1 MEGARARAR
10 SLVESLTSAWLAG
23 DHDAVSAACTPDV
36 RWWTP
41 MADEAVSGPAD
52 ASAALRR
59 VLAPLHRP
67 VQVTAVIPSDDGTRC
82 VVELR
87 SAATPPALVT
97 SVLSLRD
104 GKISA
109 GRTYSD
115 LREHDPRPEPA
126 AS

>member
-1 MEGARARAR
+1 MEGARARTR
-10 SLVESLTSAWLAG
+10 SLVESLTSAWLVG
-23 DHDAVSAACTPDV
+23 DRDAVSAACTPDV

-41 MADEAVSGPAD
+41 LTDEEASGPAD
-52 ASAALRR
+52 ASAALHQA
-59 VLAPLHRP
+59 LAPLQRP
-67 VQVTAVIPSDDGTRC
+67 VQVTALVPSDDGNRC

-87 SAATPPALVT
+87 SAATPPAFVT

-109 GRTYSD
+109 GRTYAD
-115 LREHDPRPEPA
+115 LREHDPRPEPE

>member
-1 MEGARARAR
+1 MEEARARAR
-10 SLVESLTSAWLAG
+10 SLVEGLTSAWLAG
-23 DHDAVSAACTPDV
+23 DHDAVSAACAPDV

-41 MADEAVSGPAD
+41 MADEVVSGPAD
-52 ASAALRR
+52 ASAALRQ
-59 VLAPLHRP
+59 VLAPLQRP

-87 SAATPPALVT
+87 SAAVPPALVT

-104 GKISA
+104 GQVSA
-109 GRTYSD
+109 GRTYTD
-115 LREHDPRPEPA
+115 LREHDQRPEPP